1 MNGSPNGWLTVA
13 EVERE
18 CPGNWSGPPISGKAL
33 LTGAS
38 TDSRTVEP
46 ASLFIAL
53 RGDRFDGHEFV
64 EEAFSRGAVMAL
76 VERPLPVESP
86 LLVVPDTKKALQG
99 VARAVVS
106 RRFSEGKRLV
116 TLSGTAGKTTTR
128 ELIRLAL
135 GGDENN
141 IHSNRMNFNN
151 EIGVPKTLWEWPVS
165 AAFAV
170 LEVGIRKPGDMDFLG
185 SVLKAD
191 VAVLTSIGAGHLE
204 TLGTV
209 QGVWSEKAR
218 LFAYLKPGGIAVMPL
233 DLLARF
239 KEAPIFREE
248 GRRFFFT
255 SLSLPD
261 AAEDVSG
268 VSHPERPPSAET
280 LSGTIRPK
288 KDGSWSIVSEKGAEP
303 FEMPL
308 ASPSA
313 LLAQDVLLALGVA
326 RTLGIPY
333 SDSIPRMRTFRPLPG
348 RMEMV
353 RTPGGVLMLLDH
365 YNANPL
371 SMKGA
376 FEWSGQIY
384 RETGEKEPSGRK
396 AGRLWAILGDML
408 ELGDEAPSLH
418 RCIGRSASRYP
429 FWGLLYKGH
438 FFSEFR
444 QGYQEGGGD
453 PDRIRALPL
462 DGIPQNDPVREI
474 RKGDVV
480 LVKGSRGMHL
490 ENEVSRLEKA
500 G

>member
-1 MNGSPNGWLTVA
+1 VNGLSKGWLTVA

-18 CPGNWSGPPISGKAL
+18 CPGGWYGPPVSGKL
-33 LTGAS
+33 ILTGAS
-38 TDSRTVEP
+38 TDSRTIEP
-46 ASLFIAL
+46 SNLFIAL
-53 RGDRFDGHEFV
+53 RGDRFDGHDYV
-64 EEAFSRGAVMAL
+64 EEAVSRGAVMAI
-76 VERPLPVESP
+76 VERPLPLGAP

-106 RRFSEGKRLV
+106 RRFAEGKRLV

-135 GGDENN
+135 GGDEKN

-151 EIGVPKTLWEWPVS
+151 EIGVPKTLWEWPDS
-165 AAFAV
+165 APFAV
-170 LEVGIRKPGDMDFLG
+170 LEVGIRKPGDMDYLG
-185 SVLKAD
+185 SVLMAD

-209 QGVWSEKAR
+209 HGVWSEKAR

-233 DLLARF
+233 DLLVRF
-239 KEAPIFREE
+239 KEAPIFREK

-255 SLSLPD
+255 SLLVPD
-261 AAEDVSG
+261 TGEDVADGSTTEVPASG
-268 VSHPERPPSAET
+268 ET

-288 KDGSWSIVSEKGAEP
+288 KDGSWSIVGENGPEP
-303 FEMPL
+303 FELPL

-326 RTLGIPY
+326 RSLGIPY
-333 SDSIPRMRTFRPLPG
+333 SDSIPRIRTFRPLPG

-376 FEWSGQIY
+376 FEWSDQIY
-384 RETGEKEPSGRK
+384 RETGEKEPSGRDT
-396 AGRLWAILGDML
+396 GRLWAILGDML

-438 FFSEFR
+438 FISEFR
-444 QGYQEGGGD
+444 EGYQEGGGD

-462 DGIPQNDPVREI
+462 EGIPPDDPVREI

-490 ENEVSRLEKA
+490 ENEVSRMERV